1 MHSVIESMFEKYHC
15 ASVDEYKN
23 ALKEIVQE
31 ITLLGLF
38 RSNFFDN
45 AAFYGGTA
53 LRIFYG
59 MQRFSEDLDFSLLNK
74 NKDFKLAP
82 FCGYIRDELRSFGFE
97 MDVVTKSKVAETAI
111 ESAFIKGNTLIH
123 LLKITA
129 INPPVS
135 GVHTDELLKIKL
147 EVDTDPPSGADYEVK
162 YLLMPIPFHV
172 RVFSP
177 GSLFAGKVH
186 AVLCRGWKNNRVKG
200 RDLYDYVWYLSR
212 KVSLNASH
220 LKQRMIQTGQVS
232 QDCTLDRGAI
242 ITMLKEKFKTIDFKQ
257 ARTDVMPFIKNFA
270 ELQMWSAEFFI
281 AITDQIIVE
290 NGGSI

>member
-1 MHSVIESMFEKYHC
+1 MHSVIELMLQKYSC
-15 ASVDEYKN
+15 ASVEEYKN

-31 ITLLGLF
+31 ITLLALF

-59 MQRFSEDLDFSLLNK
+59 VQRFSDDLDFSLLKK
-74 NKDFKLAP
+74 NNNFKLTP
-82 FCGYIRDELRSFGFE
+82 FFGYISDELRSFGFE
-97 MDVVTKSKVAETAI
+97 MNVVTKSKVAETAI

-123 LLKITA
+123 LLKIKA

-147 EVDTDPPSGADYEVK
+147 EVDTDPPLGAEYEVK

-186 AVLCRGWKNNRVKG
+186 ALLCRGWNNNRVKG
-200 RDLYDYVWYLSR
+200 RDLYDYVWYLSQ
-212 KVSLNASH
+212 KIPLNINH
-220 LKQRMIQTGQVS
+220 LKQRMIQTRHLQEN
-232 QDCTLDRGAI
+232 CILDRMSIAK
-242 ITMLKEKFKTIDFKQ
+242 LLDKKFKSIDFKQ
-257 ARTDVMPFIKNFA
+257 AQTDVMPFIKNIA
-270 ELQMWSAEFFI
+270 ELQMWSAEFFM
-281 AITDQIIVE
+281 AITDQLIVE
-290 NGGSI
+290 NDGSV